1 MISEL
6 FQLPE
11 QPLLVD
17 GSYSAFLVILSL
29 FVAILS
35 SGAALFSVDISKK
48 NLFSWQRQIAL
59 LIGSLSLGIGVWSM
73 HFIGMLAFAL
83 CTQVTYSVSVTFLSL
98 LPSILASWVALNLL
112 VQNNLSIRQLLA
124 GGVLVG
130 SGIGAMHYSGMAAM
144 QMAVQLYYDPFFF
157 GLSIVVAVGMAFLAL
172 WIRFGVRSLQ
182 AKLTHMQLNLLSGV
196 VMGLAISTMH
206 YTGMLAA
213 RFVAPAGFVPME
225 DVSNSKM
232 LALAVTSFTLVITL
246 LVLLLQVLLK
256 FYQAKRVTENY
267 AGRINSIM
275 DTVLDTI
282 LTLDKNGVIV
292 EHNEA
297 ALQLFKPVNNQL
309 TGRQFSE
316 FLYAAD
322 AQELAQILAL
332 SQHNKQFQIKGAER
346 QFLIRTEDDNQT
358 PVRLALSQTQ
368 VDDELLYVAC
378 LNDISTQL
386 RFSETLKQSE
396 QKFRSLIQNIPGAA
410 YRCLAD
416 ADWTMLFI
424 SERVE
429 SISGYPATDFMLPN
443 PARNWTSLILPED
456 QAMVAQETYEQAF
469 SLEYR
474 IRHKD
479 GSIRWML
486 EYGDTVHDES
496 NTVIALDGFIMDITE
511 RRHIEEQL
519 LSAKLQAEHAAE
531 AKSAFLAN
539 MSHEIRT
546 PLNAVIGFTEL
557 LRENPAR
564 PELPRYLATI
574 HDSARS
580 LLVLLND
587 ILDSAKLEKGKLD
600 LEYQYFNLTELL
612 DGIIST
618 LWVNARKK
626 QLELQLIIDPALTDI
641 YFGAGDRLRQVLLN
655 LVGNAIKFTPSGFV
669 HLHINQLN
677 AETLEFKVVDSGI
690 GIAPERLSRI
700 FEPFTQADA
709 SMSRRFGGTGL
720 GTTISKQLVELMG
733 GRIFVESIEGH
744 GSTFTIQVPL
754 KPGAEN
760 QTLPPVQ
767 HNVKLPALQ
776 ILIADD
782 IAQNLEL
789 LTAILQRDGHTV
801 TAVSDGEQVLQ
812 ALNEFTP
819 DILLLDVQ
827 MPVLDGLSA
836 ARLRREQEA
845 AENLPALPMIAL
857 TASALIEDKLAARE
871 AGIDGFCSKPIVPYE
886 LNAEIARVLQ
896 LTLSI
901 SEQAPQQASND
912 LIQLEKGAQL
922 WGSKQRYI
930 NEVKRFVTEHNIH
943 APAEMTSLLQ
953 SHNWVALKAKA
964 HGLKGL
970 SANLMLK
977 HFPEQLQHIE
987 LQCKQ
992 QDSVGATAQIQ
1003 ALDAMFTE
1011 LNQHPALQQQTDSE
1025 MNISMPRHQLLEL
1038 LNSLLK
1044 QVQQNDYADDTLE
1057 QLIQVEHSH
1066 YQHDLVSIHQDI
1078 ERFDFNAAEAKLTQL
1093 LAKLQA

>member
-11 QPLLVD
+11 QPLLIE
-17 GSYSAFLVILSL
+17 GSYSAFLVVLSL
-29 FVAILS
+29 LVAIFS

-157 GLSIVVAVGMAFLAL
+157 GLSILVAVGMAFLAL

-182 AKLTHMQLNLLSGV
+182 AKLTHWQLNVLSGL
-196 VMGLAISTMH
+196 VMGLAISAMH

-213 RFVAPAGFVPME
+213 RFVAPAGFIPMA

-232 LALAVTSFTLVITL
+232 LALAVTSVTLVITL

-256 FYQAKRVTENY
+256 FYQAKRVTEDY
-267 AGRINSIM
+267 AGRISSIM

-282 LTLDKNGVIV
+282 LTLDKNGLIV

-297 ALQLFKPVNNQL
+297 ALQLFKPTNNSL
-309 TGRQFSE
+309 AGRHFSE
-316 FLYAAD
+316 FLYASD
-322 AQELAQILAL
+322 AQELEQILAL
-332 SQHNKQFQIKGAER
+332 SQHNKQFQVKGAER
-346 QFLIRTEDDNQT
+346 QFLIRTDDDNNT

-378 LNDISTQL
+378 LNDISAQI

-410 YRCLAD
+410 YRCLSD
-416 ADWTMLFI
+416 ADWTMIFI

-429 SISGYPATDFMLPN
+429 SISGYPAVDFMLPN
-443 PARNWTSLILPED
+443 PVRSWSSLIVPED
-456 QAMVAQETYEQAF
+456 QPMVAQTNYEQAF
-469 SLEYR
+469 RIEYR

-486 EYGDTVHDES
+486 EYGDTVHDDS
-496 NTVIALDGFIMDITE
+496 SIIALDGFIMDITE

-600 LEYQYFNLTELL
+600 LEYHYFNITELL
-612 DGIIST
+612 DGVIST

-626 QLELQLIIDPALTDI
+626 QLELQLIIDPALADV

-655 LVGNAIKFTPSGFV
+655 LVGNAIKFTSTGFV
-669 HLHINQLN
+669 HLHINQI
-677 AETLEFKVVDSGI
+677 TPDSVEFKVIDSGI

-720 GTTISKQLVELMG
+720 GTTISKQLIELMG
-733 GRIFVESIEGH
+733 GKIFAESIEGQ
-744 GSTFTIQVPL
+744 GSTFTIQIPL
-754 KPGAEN
+754 KAGTAN
-760 QTLPPVQ
+760 QKLPPVQ
-767 HNVKLPALQ
+767 HNTKLPALQ

-789 LTAILQRDGHTV
+789 LTAILERDGHTV

-812 ALNEFTP
+812 ALAEFTP
-819 DILLLDVQ
+819 DLLLLDVQ
-827 MPVLDGLSA
+827 MPILDGLSA
-836 ARLRREQEA
+836 ARLRREQEV

-857 TASALIEDKLAARE
+857 TASALIEDKLAARD

-896 LTLSI
+896 LTLSAN
-901 SEQAPQQASND
+901 EPVPQQVSADIIS
-912 LIQLEKGAQL
+912 LEKGAQL

-930 NEVKRFVTEHNIH
+930 NEVKRFVNDQSASAITELN
-943 APAEMTSLLQ
+943 SLLQ
-953 SHNWVALKAKA
+953 SNNWTALKAKA

-977 HFPEQLQHIE
+977 HFPEQLQQLE
-987 LQCKQ
+987 QQCKL
-992 QDSVGATAQIQ
+992 QDSASAAALLQM
-1003 ALDAMFTE
+1003 LDAMFTQ
-1011 LNQHPALQQQTDSE
+1011 LSLHPALQQSTDSE
-1025 MNISMPRHQLLEL
+1025 LNISVPQHKLLEL

-1057 QLIQVEHSH
+1057 QLIQIEHSH
-1066 YQHDLVSIHQDI
+1066 YQQDIVSIHQDI
-1078 ERFDFNAAEAKLTQL
+1078 EQFDFNAAEAKLTQL